1 MISINKVVP
10 RIYDYLKVAGKSSV
24 LQTKPKELLQF
35 KELKL
40 DCDKF
45 EFVRHSADEIE
56 KAYKE
61 YANSPY
67 INVYLRQQT
76 PLSQKSNNIVSCLKQ
91 AIRESEPVTGKF
103 YRGLSNCADE
113 EGVRKFIF
121 NNKGFTSVAPE
132 YNKSYANSFA
142 LGRGNAIV
150 EFDLKTPIKAYN
162 ANSYE
167 TIFDTNVFTAD
178 KFDLVKV
185 KDNYY
190 RVTEKL
196 KAPANVHPARISS
209 HIEESETLQFG
220 CIPNDY
226 VNIKKEFVPEHA
238 IVVRFGPDKG
248 KTKVIPAHWDE
259 YKESLPYYHIDELWS
274 GGKGS
279 GTAAVQN
286 VVEKSLSNP
295 LTKGRVMLDASS
307 IDGKTHPAGFYYKL
321 GFRYKQPAYNQELE
335 AWLANGGKRENSPM
349 FPSAVMYLPKENIEH
364 CLNYGKNK

>member
-1 MISINKVVP
+1 M
-10 RIYDYLKVAGKSSV
+10 
-24 LQTKPKELLQF
+24 
-35 KELKL
+35 
-40 DCDKF
+40 
-45 EFVRHSADEIE
+45 
-56 KAYKE
+56 
-61 YANSPY
+61 
-67 INVYLRQQT
+67 
-76 PLSQKSNNIVSCLKQ
+76 LSLN
-91 AIRESEPVTGKF
+91 
-103 YRGLSNCADE
+103 
-113 EGVRKFIF
+113 
-121 NNKGFTSVAPE
+121 
-132 YNKSYANSFA
+132 
-142 LGRGNAIV
+142 
-150 EFDLKTPIKAYN
+150 
-162 ANSYE
+162 YE
-167 TIFDTNVFTAD
+167 TIFDTNAFTAD

-220 CIPNDY
+220 CIPTDY